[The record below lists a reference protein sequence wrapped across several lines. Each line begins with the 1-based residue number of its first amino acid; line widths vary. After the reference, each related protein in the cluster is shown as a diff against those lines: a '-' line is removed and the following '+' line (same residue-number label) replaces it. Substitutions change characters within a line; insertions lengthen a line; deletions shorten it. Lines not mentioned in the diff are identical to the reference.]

1 MTPLYDRDGWIW
13 LDGEWLPWRDAKTH
27 LLTHT
32 LHYGMG
38 CFEGVRAYAGAHGT
52 HLFRV
57 AEHTRRLLDSAHALD
72 IPVAFDEEVLIEAQR
87 QCLVRNE
94 LRNAY
99 LKPTVFFGAEGL
111 GLRAKGLSV
120 HVMIAAWDLG
130 DYVSSE
136 AATLGL
142 RALTSSWAR
151 HHVNISLC
159 RAKTNGHYVNSIL
172 ALNTAVKAGFDEA
185 IMLDPEG
192 YVAEA
197 SAANV
202 FLLRDGALHTPEVT
216 SCLQGITRDSVIHLA
231 REVLGLE
238 VRERRITR
246 DELYTADEAFV
257 TGTAAEIL
265 PLRELD
271 GRHIGA
277 RAGAPLPGQ
286 PIDANSVTAQLQQL
300 YRQVTRGEL
309 EDGLA
314 NYGVWLT
321 SM

>member
-38 CFEGVRAYAGAHGT
+38 CFEGVRAYGGAHGT

-72 IPVAFDEEVLIEAQR
+72 IPVIFDDETLIEAQR

-130 DYVSSE
+130 DYISAE
-136 AATLGL
+136 AATVGL

-216 SCLQGITRDSVIHLA
+216 SCLQGITRDSVIRLA
-231 REVLGLE
+231 RDVLGLE

-277 RAGAPLPGQ
+277 RAGAPLPEQ
-286 PIDANSVTAQLQQL
+286 SIDTNSVTAQLQRL

-309 EDGLA
+309 EGRLA
-314 NYGVWLT
+314 NYAAWLT
-321 SM
+321 PA

>member
-142 RALTSSWAR
+142 RALTSST
-151 HHVNISLC
+151 I
-159 RAKTNGHYVNSIL
+159 TE
-172 ALNTAVKAGFDEA
+172 TQ
-185 IMLDPEG
+185 DPPTKE
-192 YVAEA
+192 
-197 SAANV
+197 
-202 FLLRDGALHTPEVT
+202 
-216 SCLQGITRDSVIHLA
+216 
-231 REVLGLE
+231 
-238 VRERRITR
+238 
-246 DELYTADEAFV
+246 
-257 TGTAAEIL
+257 
-265 PLRELD
+265 
-271 GRHIGA
+271 
-277 RAGAPLPGQ
+277 
-286 PIDANSVTAQLQQL
+286 
-300 YRQVTRGEL
+300 
-309 EDGLA
+309 
-314 NYGVWLT
+314 
-321 SM
+321 